1 MEEVATVIQET
12 AENWSDIT
20 KLLRNTRSGGTRMRG
35 SNVSHTIFQI
45 YPPDTDPSRL
55 LLHCQ
60 YEPISGWALNILLQ
74 QYEVSKANAAA
85 DFYYKLSGMPE
96 AAALRGH
103 LFERQVLSHLCGIDK
118 KVEFQIRGLT
128 DSNQTM
134 WNYRGRIP
142 NTTFQDSAFFSEIT
156 KAVQNQ
162 EPLHLVPLS
171 RNFPAVDSI
180 LYDPNDRK
188 AVFTCIQITTSKDH
202 PIAVSGLRRLQSF
215 LKRQTSLGC
224 LRPSKRRPWR
234 FLFVVPFGMA
244 DHFKLQKLFD
254 DSKDSKLGVGDWV
267 EKMEQYVLGLEEKT
281 IFGE

>member
-118 KVEFQIRGLT
+118 KSRVSDTWVNRLQPNNVELSWT
-128 DSNQTM
+128 HSK
-134 WNYRGRIP
+134 Y
-142 NTTFQDSAFFSEIT
+142 
-156 KAVQNQ
+156 
-162 EPLHLVPLS
+162 HL
-171 RNFPAVDSI
+171 
-180 LYDPNDRK
+180 
-188 AVFTCIQITTSKDH
+188 
-202 PIAVSGLRRLQSF
+202 SGLGIFLRNHQSSSEPRATAF
-215 LKRQTSLGC
+215 G
-224 LRPSKRRPWR
+224 
-234 FLFVVPFGMA
+234 PFISQLSGR
-244 DHFKLQKLFD
+244 
-254 DSKDSKLGVGDWV
+254 
-267 EKMEQYVLGLEEKT
+267 
-281 IFGE
+281 